1 MANKTREEIDEN
13 YDEAYDE
20 AYDEKELRREWR
32 HKRRI
37 RNQIIAYVVTGILM
51 LCIIAA
57 AGIGVHTAVTA
68 MNDKKHAA
76 ELQAQLEELEATE
89 PVVVEA
95 PEPTQAPVEEEKSY
109 LDEIV
114 DSCIS
119 EMPLEDKVKG
129 LFIITPEALTGTDVV
144 VRAGDTTKEKLGEHP
159 VGGLIYAQQNLK
171 SAEQITEMLANTTS
185 YSKYPLFL
193 AVEEEG
199 GSISRVAKAG
209 LADNVGDMKT
219 IGEGQDTTKAKEA
232 GATIGG
238 YLTGYGFNLTFAPV
252 ADVAMDGNKTIG
264 DRSFGNNAGEVST
277 MVAASVEG
285 FTEGGVSACLKHFPG
300 LGCTD
305 EDTQAGMASTEKTL
319 EDFETTDFLSFQA
332 GIDAGAEF
340 VLVSHLSVPG
350 ITGDNTPSSLSGQ
363 MITDVLRGNLSF
375 GGIVVTD
382 AMNMA
387 AITDYY
393 TSDQAAVMA
402 LQAGA
407 DMILMPEDFETA
419 YKGVLEAVN
428 NGTLSEERIN
438 ESLRRIYRVKYKDKV
453 EE

>member
-1 MANKTREEIDEN
+1 MANRDREEIEES
-13 YDEAYDE
+13 YEE
-20 AYDEKELRREWR
+20 EYDEKELRRQWR

-37 RNQIIAYVVTGILM
+37 RNQIIAYIVTGIL
-51 LCIIAA
+51 LVGIIAG
-57 AGIGVHTAVTA
+57 AGIGVHTAVRA
-68 MNDKKHAA
+68 MNDKKHAE
-76 ELQAQLEELEATE
+76 ELQAQLEELEETE

-95 PEPTQAPVEEEKSY
+95 PEEPIAEEPVEEKSY

-114 DSCIS
+114 DACIS

-129 LFIITPEALTGTDVV
+129 LFIITPEALTGTDIV

-159 VGGLIYAQQNLK
+159 VGGLIYAEQNFKDEQQLK
-171 SAEQITEMLANTTS
+171 EMLSNTAS
-185 YSKYPLFL
+185 YSKYPIFL
-193 AVEEEG
+193 SVEEEG

-209 LADNVGDMKT
+209 LADNVGDMKA
-219 IGEGQDTTKAKEA
+219 IGEGQDTARAKEA

-238 YLTGYGFNLTFAPV
+238 YLSGYGFNLAFAPV
-252 ADVAMDGNKTIG
+252 ADVAMDGNETIG

-285 FTEGGVSACLKHFPG
+285 FAESGVSACLKHFPG

-305 EDTQAGMASTEKTL
+305 EDTNAGMASTEKTL

-332 GIDAGAEF
+332 GIDAGVEF

-350 ITGDNTPSSLSGQ
+350 ITGDNTPSSLSEQ
-363 MITDVLRGNLSF
+363 MITEVLRGNLGF
-375 GGIVVTD
+375 EGIVVTD
-382 AMNMA
+382 AMNMG
-387 AITDYY
+387 AITEYY

-419 YKGVLEAVN
+419 YNGVLEAVN
-428 NGTLSEERIN
+428 NGTLTEERID